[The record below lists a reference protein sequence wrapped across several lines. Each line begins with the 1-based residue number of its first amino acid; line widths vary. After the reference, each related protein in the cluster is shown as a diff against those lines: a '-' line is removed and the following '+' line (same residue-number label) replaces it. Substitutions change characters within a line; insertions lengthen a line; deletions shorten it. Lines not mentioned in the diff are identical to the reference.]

1 MLLYY
6 CDVCLSHVT
15 QLQSRLTS
23 CRMTKSMHSWICLK
37 FGLVFCIA
45 VISITVLVDLV
56 LVMDKYSISLGT
68 FWLINTQRSW
78 IRRILDGVFFG
89 YFFVCL
95 LFFWVSEMMKK
106 RKKKMEL
113 VKFDRWQLTSFWWT
127 HSVHSAKNLKSGL
140 VWMFKILI
148 NFVCNKVRIFTHF
161 SWTCWTLRKIK
172 TNSIRNI

>member
-68 FWLINTQRSW
+68 FWLISTHRSW
-78 IRRILDGVFFG
+78 IRRILGFFC
-89 YFFVCL
+89 YFGLVD
-95 LFFWVSEMMKK
+95 KK
-106 RKKKMEL
+106 RKR
-113 VKFDRWQLTSFWWT
+113 KFEISKVWSLELTSFWWT

-161 SWTCWTLRKIK
+161 SWTCLTLRK
-172 TNSIRNI
+172 RQ